1 MSSPQQ
7 PLNLADAGMR
17 ENRLLDNFRAHRS
30 TTVCQMYFPS
40 TTVVEMIGLAGIDAV
55 LFDAEHGTFTRE
67 DLDDLCRVA
76 EACDLLTIARMPDLE
91 PATAQGFLDRGVQ
104 SIIGPGVS
112 TATDAMKL
120 VEGCRYAPLGKR
132 GIGGAPR
139 AARFRNVSTK
149 ERIDHVNRNT
159 FVVAFLES
167 PESLANLDAIMAVS
181 GIDAYYVGPQ
191 DMALALGHPGEINHP
206 EVVQAADKVRRAAV
220 SRGRFYFGDLIIGE
234 RATNFFLDG
243 AKAFLAKNKR

>member
-1 MSSPQQ
+1 
-7 PLNLADAGMR
+7 MR
-17 ENRLLDNFRAHRS
+17 ENRLLDNFRANRS

-76 EACDLLTIARMPDLE
+76 GACDLLTIARMPDLE

-112 TATDAMKL
+112 TAAGAMKL

-139 AARFRNVSTK
+139 AARFRNVSTR
-149 ERIDHVNRNT
+149 ERIDRVNRNT
-159 FVVAFLES
+159 FVVAFLEAQNRWRIWMPSWPS
-167 PESLANLDAIMAVS
+167 PESTPITSARRTWPWRS
-181 GIDAYYVGPQ
+181 GIREKSAIRKSFKRPTKFARLPSAAGGSI
-191 DMALALGHPGEINHP
+191 LA
-206 EVVQAADKVRRAAV
+206 
-220 SRGRFYFGDLIIGE
+220 
-234 RATNFFLDG
+234 T
-243 AKAFLAKNKR
+243 

>member
-1 MSSPQQ
+1 MNPPQK
-7 PLNLADAGMR
+7 PLNLANAAMR
-17 ENRLLDNFRAHRS
+17 ENRLFDNFRANRS

-67 DLDDLCRVA
+67 NLDDLCRVA
-76 EACDLLTIARMPDLE
+76 EACDLLTIARMPNLE
-91 PATAQGFLDRGVQ
+91 PATAQGFLDRGIQ

-112 TATDAMKL
+112 TPADAMKL
-120 VEGCRYAPLGKR
+120 VEGCRYAPLGIR

-206 EVVQAADKVRRAAV
+206 EVVQAADKVRQAAV

-243 AKAFLAKNKR
+243 AMAFLAKNKR